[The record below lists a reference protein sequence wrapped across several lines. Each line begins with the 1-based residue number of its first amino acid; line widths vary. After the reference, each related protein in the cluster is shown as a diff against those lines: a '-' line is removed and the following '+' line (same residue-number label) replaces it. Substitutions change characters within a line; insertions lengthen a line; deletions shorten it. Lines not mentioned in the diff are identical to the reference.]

1 MTTTPQ
7 HETANVDV
15 DEIDEVN
22 ALDIAATRRALTAA
36 LQAAADQLHVAA
48 QASGRLR
55 ESHVY
60 DIEYIESPAAGDTDR
75 AIADAARFRPRSRTR
90 HRQPPQLTHWK
101 DHQANEHQHRPDP
114 FNLRRSCRALPRA
127 VR

>member
-1 MTTTPQ
+1 MTTSPQ
-7 HETANVDV
+7 HDTT
-15 DEIDEVN
+15 IDDADDIDDAN

-48 QASGRLR
+48 QASARLQ

-75 AIADAARFRPRSRTR
+75 AIADAAR
-90 HRQPPQLTHWK
+90 
-101 DHQANEHQHRPDP
+101 
-114 FNLRRSCRALPRA
+114 CVRAAERVIASLPTN
-127 VR
+127 

>member
-7 HETANVDV
+7 HDTTHDV

-48 QASGRLR
+48 QASGRLQ

-75 AIADAARFRPRSRTR
+75 AIADAARSV
-90 HRQPPQLTHWK
+90 
-101 DHQANEHQHRPDP
+101 
-114 FNLRRSCRALPRA
+114 RAAARVIASLPN
-127 VR
+127 

>member
-7 HETANVDV
+7 HATTNDV
-15 DEIDEVN
+15 DEIDEAN

-48 QASGRLR
+48 QASGRLQ

-75 AIADAARFRPRSRTR
+75 AIADAARSV
-90 HRQPPQLTHWK
+90 
-101 DHQANEHQHRPDP
+101 
-114 FNLRRSCRALPRA
+114 RAAARVIASLPN
-127 VR
+127 

>member
-7 HETANVDV
+7 HDTTDDV

-48 QASGRLR
+48 QASGRLQ

-75 AIADAARFRPRSRTR
+75 AIADAARSV
-90 HRQPPQLTHWK
+90 
-101 DHQANEHQHRPDP
+101 
-114 FNLRRSCRALPRA
+114 RAAARVIASLPN
-127 VR
+127 

>member
-7 HETANVDV
+7 HDTTNDV
-15 DEIDEVN
+15 DEIDEAN

-36 LQAAADQLHVAA
+36 LHAAADQLHVAA
-48 QASGRLR
+48 QASGRLQ

-75 AIADAARFRPRSRTR
+75 AIADAARSV
-90 HRQPPQLTHWK
+90 
-101 DHQANEHQHRPDP
+101 
-114 FNLRRSCRALPRA
+114 RAAARVIASLPN
-127 VR
+127 

>member
-22 ALDIAATRRALTAA
+22 ALDIAATRRALTTA

-48 QASGRLR
+48 QASDRLQ

-75 AIADAARFRPRSRTR
+75 AIADAARSV
-90 HRQPPQLTHWK
+90 
-101 DHQANEHQHRPDP
+101 
-114 FNLRRSCRALPRA
+114 RAAARVIASLPN
-127 VR
+127 

>member
-7 HETANVDV
+7 HDTTNDV

-48 QASGRLR
+48 QASGRLQ

-75 AIADAARFRPRSRTR
+75 AIADAARSV
-90 HRQPPQLTHWK
+90 
-101 DHQANEHQHRPDP
+101 
-114 FNLRRSCRALPRA
+114 RAAARVIASLPN
-127 VR
+127 

>member
-7 HETANVDV
+7 QDTTNVDV
-15 DEIDEVN
+15 DEIDEAN

-48 QASGRLR
+48 QASGRLQ

-75 AIADAARFRPRSRTR
+75 AIADAARSV
-90 HRQPPQLTHWK
+90 
-101 DHQANEHQHRPDP
+101 
-114 FNLRRSCRALPRA
+114 RAAARVIASLPN
-127 VR
+127 

>member
-1 MTTTPQ
+1 MTTTQQ
-7 HETANVDV
+7 HDTTNDV
-15 DEIDEVN
+15 DEIDEAN

-48 QASGRLR
+48 QASGRLQ

-75 AIADAARFRPRSRTR
+75 AIADAARSV
-90 HRQPPQLTHWK
+90 
-101 DHQANEHQHRPDP
+101 
-114 FNLRRSCRALPRA
+114 RAAARVIASLPN
-127 VR
+127 